1 MNESIGTIIMRL
13 RKEHGM
19 TQDQLASALGITFQA
34 VSKWENG
41 ISSPDISTLPLLAD
55 LFGVSVDQLLGRE
68 TLPPEEERMTPLV
81 PAEETAISLP
91 EQAEEPEKPE
101 ATEEAEAE
109 PVYSAPSHDLPWP
122 DDDCFYAVLYHGHSL
137 VGHLAGDPDLIPAKK
152 HFVFSYE
159 GPAQN
164 IFSDFS
170 VEIHGSVKGVRGV
183 LGDVKAGESVSCGDV
198 GGDAHAGTSLVCG
211 DVSGNAKA
219 GAGIQCGDVSG
230 DVFAGAGVEC
240 GDVSGN
246 LTARGGV
253 SCSDVDGN
261 VKAGGSVKAGDV
273 AGSVSAGG
281 NVNCEDV
288 GGSVTAGVSVDCE
301 DVGGSMFS
309 GFGRAKV
316 KPWDEENFDRDLDDL
331 IDREIEKAQTAA
343 EQTSDFGEDLGRRIS
358 DAVQRA
364 MSFSFNFGKKNKDKE
379 E

>member
-1 MNESIGTIIMRL
+1 MNESIGNIIMRL

-19 TQDQLASALGITFQA
+19 TQDQLANALGITFQA

-68 TLPPEEERMTPLV
+68 TLPQPEERMTSPV
-81 PAEETAISLP
+81 PTEEDTLP
-91 EQAEEPEKPE
+91 VSGQAEEPEQGS
-101 ATEEAEAE
+101 EAEAE
-109 PVYSAPSHDLPWP
+109 PVFAEPGQDLPWP
-122 DDDCFYAVLYHGHSL
+122 DDDCFYAVLFHGHSL
-137 VGHLAGDPDLIPAKK
+137 VGHLAGDPELILAKK

-211 DVSGNAKA
+211 DVSGNAEA

-261 VKAGGSVKAGDV
+261 LKAGGSVKAGDV

-309 GFGRAKV
+309 GFGRAKA
-316 KPWDEENFDRDLDDL
+316 KPWDEESFDRDLDDL
-331 IDREIEKAQTAA
+331 IDREIEKAQKAA
-343 EQTSDFGEDLGRRIS
+343 DSASDFGEDLGRKIS

-364 MSFSFNFGKKNKDKE
+364 ISFSFGFGKKNQDKE

>member
-19 TQDQLASALGITFQA
+19 TQEQLANALGITFQA

-41 ISSPDISTLPLLAD
+41 VSSPDISTLPLLAD

-68 TLPPEEERMTPLV
+68 TLPAAEERLDALGPV
-81 PAEETAISLP
+81 ETQPEPETETREDPEPELP
-91 EQAEEPEKPE
+91 EADQA
-101 ATEEAEAE
+101 
-109 PVYSAPSHDLPWP
+109 LPWP

-137 VGHLAGDPDLIPAKK
+137 VGHLAGDPDLLPAKK

-331 IDREIEKAQTAA
+331 IDREIEKAQKAA
-343 EQTSDFGEDLGRRIS
+343 ERASDFGEDLGRRIS

-364 MSFSFNFGKKNKDKE
+364 MSFSFNFGKNNKDKDE
-379 E
+379 

>member
-1 MNESIGTIIMRL
+1 MNESIGNIIMRL

-19 TQDQLASALGITFQA
+19 TQDQLANALGITFQA

-41 ISSPDISTLPLLAD
+41 VSSPDISTLPLLAD
-55 LFGVSVDQLLGRE
+55 LFGVTVDQLLGRE
-68 TLPPEEERMTPLV
+68 ALPLQEESLTELVAAEEELLPVPLQ
-81 PAEETAISLP
+81 AEAP
-91 EQAEEPEKPE
+91 EQE
-101 ATEEAEAE
+101 TRAEAGS
-109 PVYSAPSHDLPWP
+109 VYADPGQELPWP

-137 VGHLAGDPDLIPAKK
+137 VGHLTGDPDLLPAKK

-170 VEIHGSVKGVRGV
+170 VEINGSVRGVRGV

-198 GGDAHAGTSLVCG
+198 GGNVQAGTGLQCG
-211 DVSGNAKA
+211 DVEGDAFA
-219 GAGIQCGDVSG
+219 GAGI
-230 DVFAGAGVEC
+230 EC

-246 LTARGGV
+246 LTAGGGV
-253 SCSDVDGN
+253 ECGDVDGN

-281 NVNCEDV
+281 NVNCSDV
-288 GGSVTAGVSVDCE
+288 GGSVTAGVSVKCD
-301 DVGGSMFS
+301 DVGGSAFS
-309 GFGRAKV
+309 GFGRAKA
-316 KPWDEENFDRDLDDL
+316 KAWDEESFSADLDDL
-331 IDREIEKAQTAA
+331 IDREIEKAQKAA
-343 EQTSDFGEDLGRRIS
+343 AHASDFGEDLGRRIS

-364 MSFSFNFGKKNKDKE
+364 FSRSFSFGKKNKDDE